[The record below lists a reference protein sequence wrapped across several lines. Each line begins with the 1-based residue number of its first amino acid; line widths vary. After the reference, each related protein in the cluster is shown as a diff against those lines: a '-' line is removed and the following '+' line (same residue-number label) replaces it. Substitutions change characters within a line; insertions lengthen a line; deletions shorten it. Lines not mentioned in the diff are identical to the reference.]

1 MLRLYG
7 KSDFIFN
14 GTMAKNIRLKWLA
27 ICLNFDY
34 VNGTV
39 EMFLNGKKSQQKI
52 RKPIVLPKDS
62 EGALPLIIRFGQYFY
77 DNTPLIGKVVDINV
91 WDR

>member
-1 MLRLYG
+1 MLRLYS

-39 EMFLNGKKSQQKI
+39 EMFLNGKKSPQKI

-62 EGALPLIIRFGQYFY
+62 DGTTPLIIRFGQYFY
-77 DNTPLIGKVVDINV
+77 DDTPLIGKVVDINV